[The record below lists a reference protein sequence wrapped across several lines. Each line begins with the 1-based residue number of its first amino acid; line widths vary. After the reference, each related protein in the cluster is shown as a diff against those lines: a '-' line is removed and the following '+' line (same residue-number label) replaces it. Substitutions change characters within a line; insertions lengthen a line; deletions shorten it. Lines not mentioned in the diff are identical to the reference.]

1 MSIPVSDVRDYF
13 LDLQQ
18 RIVSRLELSDG
29 KKFHT
34 DQWDRDEGGVASHAT
49 WKVGIFLNEQPC
61 CLVM

>member
-34 DQWDRDEGGVASHAT
+34 DQWDRDEGGWHLT
-49 WKVGIFLNEQPC
+49 LPGRWEYF
-61 CLVM
+61 